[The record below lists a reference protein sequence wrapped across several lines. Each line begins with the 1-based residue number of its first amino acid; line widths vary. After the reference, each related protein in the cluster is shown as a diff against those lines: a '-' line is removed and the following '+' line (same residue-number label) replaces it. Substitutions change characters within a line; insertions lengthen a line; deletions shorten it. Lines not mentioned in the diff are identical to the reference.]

1 MVGWG
6 GLAAASYPGGYG
18 ASIGAGRASAAC
30 GTLAAVACLDYLMS
44 LRLYVESPLSAELEF
59 TLPEDA
65 ARHVQV
71 RRLQPG
77 DDLRL
82 FDGAGG
88 EWHAQVTRM
97 GKRDVDVRVGVHEAV
112 DRELLFDLEIAL
124 GMPTNERMDALI
136 EKATE
141 LGVAAIQPL
150 QTERSVLRLD
160 GDRAARRVAHWQA
173 VAVGASEQSG
183 RTRVPFVAPVT
194 SLSAWL
200 TTQSDLAAHTGR
212 FVMSTGTAPSLPK
225 AIGETKGGRWL
236 ALSGPEGGLTADE
249 EVAAVERGFTRVS
262 LGGLI
267 LRADTAPLAW
277 LAQMAVLLSPAA

>member
-1 MVGWG
+1 
-6 GLAAASYPGGYG
+6 
-18 ASIGAGRASAAC
+18 
-30 GTLAAVACLDYLMS
+30 MS
-44 LRLYVESPLSAELEF
+44 LRLFVDSPLSADLEF
-59 TLPEDA
+59 PLPDDA

-82 FDGAGG
+82 FDGRGG
-88 EWHAQVTRM
+88 EWLAQVTRM
-97 GKRDVDVRVGVHEAV
+97 GKRDVDVRVRSHEAV
-112 DRELLFDLEIAL
+112 ERELPFALEIAL
-124 GMPTNERMDALI
+124 GMPTNERMDALV

-173 VAVGASEQSG
+173 VAVSASEQSG
-183 RTRVPFVAPVT
+183 RTRVPVVAPVRN
-194 SLSAWL
+194 LAAWL
-200 TTQSDLAAHTGR
+200 AEQPDPSLHAGR
-212 FVMSTGTAPSLPK
+212 FVMSTGSAPALARAVAP
-225 AIGETKGGRWL
+225 AATGRWL

-249 EVAAVERGFTRVS
+249 EAAAAERGFARIS

-277 LAQMAVLLSPAA
+277 LAQMALLLSDRA

>member
-1 MVGWG
+1 
-6 GLAAASYPGGYG
+6 
-18 ASIGAGRASAAC
+18 
-30 GTLAAVACLDYLMS
+30 MS
-44 LRLYVESPLSAELEF
+44 LRLFVESSLSAGLELA
-59 TLPEDA
+59 LPEDA

-77 DDLRL
+77 DALRL

-88 EWHAQVTRM
+88 EWSAQVTRM
-97 GKRDVDVRVGVHEAV
+97 GKRDVDVRVDAHEAV
-112 DRELLFDLEIAL
+112 SRELPFDLEIAL

-160 GDRAARRVAHWQA
+160 GERAARRVAHWQA

-183 RTRVPFVAPVT
+183 RTRVPVVAPVR
-194 SLSAWL
+194 SVAAWL
-200 TTQSDLAAHTGR
+200 AAQSDGAAYTGR
-212 FVMSTGTAPSLPK
+212 FVMSTGTAPSLSHAVTSAPR
-225 AIGETKGGRWL
+225 GRWL
-236 ALSGPEGGLTADE
+236 ALSGPEGGLTSDE
-249 EVAAVERGFTRVS
+249 EAVAVARGFTRIS

-277 LAQMAVLLSPAA
+277 LAQMAVLLSRA

>member
-1 MVGWG
+1 
-6 GLAAASYPGGYG
+6 
-18 ASIGAGRASAAC
+18 
-30 GTLAAVACLDYLMS
+30 MS
-44 LRLYVESPLSAELEF
+44 LRLFVESPLSADLEF

-77 DDLRL
+77 DELRL

-88 EWHAQVTRM
+88 EWGAQVTRM
-97 GKRDVDVRVGVHEAV
+97 GKRDVDVRVGTHEAV
-112 DRELLFDLEIAL
+112 SRELPFDLEIAL

-141 LGVAAIQPL
+141 LGVVAIQPL

-160 GDRAARRVAHWQA
+160 GERAARRVAHWQA

-183 RTRVPFVAPVT
+183 RTRVPVVAPVC
-194 SLSAWL
+194 SLGNW
-200 TTQSDLAAHTGR
+200 LAAQPDPAPHAAR
-212 FVMSTGTAPSLPK
+212 FVLSTGSAPPLAR
-225 AIGETKGGRWL
+225 AIAQAPGGRWL
-236 ALSGPEGGLTADE
+236 ALSGPEGGMTADE
-249 EVAAVERGFTRVS
+249 EAAAVARGFTPIS
-262 LGGLI
+262 LGSLV

-277 LAQMAVLLSPAA
+277 LAQMAVLLPRS

>member
-1 MVGWG
+1 MRHTG
-6 GLAAASYPGGYG
+6 G
-18 ASIGAGRASAAC
+18 
-30 GTLAAVACLDYLMS
+30 MS

-59 TLPEDA
+59 GLPEDA

-82 FDGAGG
+82 FDGRGG
-88 EWHAQVTRM
+88 EWRAQGTRM
-97 GKRDVDVRVGVHEAV
+97 GKRDVDVRVASHEAG
-112 DRELLFDLEIAL
+112 DRGLPFDLEIAL

-183 RTRVPFVAPVT
+183 RTRVPVVAPVRT
-194 SLSAWL
+194 LAAWL
-200 TTQSDLAAHTGR
+200 PGPTQTEEA
-212 FVMSTGTAPSLPK
+212 
-225 AIGETKGGRWL
+225 
-236 ALSGPEGGLTADE
+236 GGLLVRDGA
-249 EVAAVERGFTRVS
+249 G
-262 LGGLI
+262 
-267 LRADTAPLAW
+267 
-277 LAQMAVLLSPAA
+277 

>member
-1 MVGWG
+1 
-6 GLAAASYPGGYG
+6 
-18 ASIGAGRASAAC
+18 
-30 GTLAAVACLDYLMS
+30 MS
-44 LRLYVESPLSAELEF
+44 LRLFVESPLSAGLEF
-59 TLPEDA
+59 PLPEDA

-88 EWHAQVTRM
+88 EWRTQVLRM
-97 GKRDVDVRVGVHEAV
+97 GKRDVEVRVDSHDAV
-112 DRELLFDLEIAL
+112 DRELPFDLEIAL

-150 QTERSVLRLD
+150 QSERSVLRLD
-160 GDRAARRVAHWQA
+160 ADRAARRVAHWQA
-173 VAVGASEQSG
+173 VAVSASEQSG
-183 RTRVPFVAPVT
+183 RTRVPAVLPVRT
-194 SLSAWL
+194 ITAWL
-200 TTQSDLAAHTGR
+200 ASQAESTACEAR
-212 FVMSTGTAPSLPK
+212 FVMSTGTAPRLQQVVAASAASMATPGRR
-225 AIGETKGGRWL
+225 ARWL
-236 ALSGPEGGLTADE
+236 ALSGPEGGLTPDE
-249 EVAAVERGFTRVS
+249 EAAAVARGFTRIS

-277 LAQMAVLLSPAA
+277 LAQMAVLKDS

>member
-1 MVGWG
+1 
-6 GLAAASYPGGYG
+6 
-18 ASIGAGRASAAC
+18 
-30 GTLAAVACLDYLMS
+30 MS
-44 LRLYVESPLSAELEF
+44 LRLFVESPLSADLEF

-88 EWHAQVTRM
+88 EWGARVTRM
-97 GKRDVDVRVGVHEAV
+97 GKRDVDVRVGAHEAV
-112 DRELLFDLEIAL
+112 SRELPFDLEIAL

-160 GDRAARRVAHWQA
+160 GERAVKRVAHWQA

-183 RTRVPFVAPVT
+183 RTRVPVVAPVRGVA
-194 SLSAWL
+194 AWL
-200 TTQSDLAAHTGR
+200 AAQSDAASLAGR
-212 FVMSTGTAPSLPK
+212 FVMSTGTAPPLSRAVTAAPH
-225 AIGETKGGRWL
+225 GRWL

-249 EVAAVERGFTRVS
+249 EAAAVASGFTRVS

-277 LAQMAVLLSPAA
+277 LAQMAVLLQPNA

>member
-1 MVGWG
+1 
-6 GLAAASYPGGYG
+6 
-18 ASIGAGRASAAC
+18 
-30 GTLAAVACLDYLMS
+30 MS
-44 LRLYVESPLSAELEF
+44 LRLFVDSPLSRGLEF
-59 TLPEDA
+59 ALPEDA

-88 EWHAQVTRM
+88 EWQAQVLRM
-97 GKRDVDVRVGVHEAV
+97 GKRDVDVRVDAHEAV
-112 DRELLFDLEIAL
+112 DRELPVDLEIAL

-160 GDRAARRVAHWQA
+160 GDRAAKRVAHWQA

-183 RTRVPFVAPVT
+183 RTRVPVVAPVRT
-194 SLSAWL
+194 VAAWL
-200 TTQSDLAAHTGR
+200 ASLPDVSGGR
-212 FVMSTGTAPSLPK
+212 FVMSTGAAPRLPD
-225 AIGETKGGRWL
+225 AIAGQPAATGRPRWL
-236 ALSGPEGGLTADE
+236 ALSGPEGGLAPDE
-249 EVAAVERGFTRVS
+249 EAAAVARGFTRIS
-262 LGGLI
+262 LGSLI

-277 LAQMAVLLSPAA
+277 LAQMAVLTAR

>member
-1 MVGWG
+1 
-6 GLAAASYPGGYG
+6 
-18 ASIGAGRASAAC
+18 
-30 GTLAAVACLDYLMS
+30 MS
-44 LRLYVESPLSAELEF
+44 LRLFVESPLSADLQLA
-59 TLPEDA
+59 LPEDA

-77 DDLRL
+77 DELRL

-88 EWHAQVTRM
+88 EWRAKVTRM
-97 GKRDVDVRVGVHEAV
+97 GKRDVDVHVEAHEAV
-112 DRELLFDLEIAL
+112 DRELPFHLEIAL

-160 GDRAARRVAHWQA
+160 VDRAARRVAHWQA
-173 VAVGASEQSG
+173 VAVSASEQSG
-183 RTRVPFVAPVT
+183 RTRVPAVAPVR
-194 SLSAWL
+194 SVAAWL
-200 TTQSDLAAHTGR
+200 AAPVDPGAFQGR
-212 FVMSTGTAPSLPK
+212 FVMSTGSAPALAQAVAGVSPVPR
-225 AIGETKGGRWL
+225 GRWL
-236 ALSGPEGGLTADE
+236 AFSGPEGGLTADE
-249 EVAAVERGFTRVS
+249 EAAAVACGFTRIS

-277 LAQMAVLLSPAA
+277 LAQMAVLLSHER

>member
-1 MVGWG
+1 
-6 GLAAASYPGGYG
+6 
-18 ASIGAGRASAAC
+18 
-30 GTLAAVACLDYLMS
+30 MS

-88 EWHAQVTRM
+88 EWQAQVTRM
-97 GKRDVDVRVGVHEAV
+97 GKRDVDVRVVGHEPV
-112 DRELLFDLEIAL
+112 DRELPFDLEIAL

-141 LGVAAIQPL
+141 LGVATIQPL

-160 GDRAARRVAHWQA
+160 GERAAKRVAHWQA

-183 RTRVPFVAPVT
+183 RTRVPVVAPVRNLGT
-194 SLSAWL
+194 W
-200 TTQSDLAAHTGR
+200 LAAQPDPAPHAGR
-212 FVMSTGTAPSLPK
+212 FVMSTGSAPPLSR
-225 AIGETKGGRWL
+225 AIAGLSGGRWL

-249 EVAAVERGFTRVS
+249 EAAAVARGFARVS

-277 LAQMAVLLSPAA
+277 LAQMAVLLTR

>member
-1 MVGWG
+1 
-6 GLAAASYPGGYG
+6 
-18 ASIGAGRASAAC
+18 
-30 GTLAAVACLDYLMS
+30 MS
-44 LRLYVESPLSAELEF
+44 LRLFVESPLSAGLEF
-59 TLPEDA
+59 ALPEDA

-88 EWHAQVTRM
+88 EWQAQVTRM
-97 GKRDVDVRVGVHEAV
+97 GKRDVDVRVGEHEAT
-112 DRELLFDLEIAL
+112 DRELPFDLEIAL

-160 GDRAARRVAHWQA
+160 GERAAKRVAHWQA

-183 RTRVPFVAPVT
+183 RTRVPVVAPVT

-200 TTQSDLAAHTGR
+200 AAQPDPAVHAGR
-212 FVMSTGTAPSLPK
+212 FVMSTGTAPALAK
-225 AIGETKGGRWL
+225 ALAPARGGRWL

-249 EVAAVERGFTRVS
+249 EAVAAARGFTRIS

-277 LAQMAVLLSPAA
+277 LAQMAVLLSRAV

>member
-1 MVGWG
+1 
-6 GLAAASYPGGYG
+6 
-18 ASIGAGRASAAC
+18 
-30 GTLAAVACLDYLMS
+30 MS

-88 EWHAQVTRM
+88 EWQAQVTRM
-97 GKRDVDVRVGVHEAV
+97 GKRDVDVRLGAHEAV
-112 DRELLFDLEIAL
+112 DRELPFDLEIAL

-160 GDRAARRVAHWQA
+160 GERAAKRVAHWQA

-200 TTQSDLAAHTGR
+200 ATQPDVAARGGR
-212 FVMSTGTAPSLPK
+212 FVMSTGTAPSLSR
-225 AIGETKGGRWL
+225 AIGEMTGRRWL

-249 EVAAVERGFTRVS
+249 EAAAAARGFTRIS

-277 LAQMAVLLSPAA
+277 LAQMAVLLSR

>member
-1 MVGWG
+1 
-6 GLAAASYPGGYG
+6 
-18 ASIGAGRASAAC
+18 
-30 GTLAAVACLDYLMS
+30 MS
-44 LRLYVESPLSAELEF
+44 LRLYLESPLSAGLEF
-59 TLPEDA
+59 ALPEDA

-88 EWHAQVTRM
+88 EWLARVTRM
-97 GKRDVDVRVGVHEAV
+97 GKRDVDVRVDAHEAV
-112 DRELLFDLEIAL
+112 ERELPFDLEIAL

-150 QTERSVLRLD
+150 QTERSVLRLE
-160 GDRAARRVAHWQA
+160 GDRAAKRVAHWQA
-173 VAVGASEQSG
+173 VAIGASEQSG
-183 RTRVPFVAPVT
+183 RTRVPVVAPVR
-194 SLSAWL
+194 SLGTW
-200 TTQSDLAAHTGR
+200 LAAQPEPAPQAGR
-212 FVMSTGTAPSLPK
+212 FVMSTGSAPPLARAVASTP
-225 AIGETKGGRWL
+225 GGRWL
-236 ALSGPEGGLTADE
+236 ALSGPEGGLTAE
-249 EVAAVERGFTRVS
+249 EEAAAAARGFTRVS

-277 LAQMAVLLSPAA
+277 LAQMAVLLGRDA

>member
-1 MVGWG
+1 
-6 GLAAASYPGGYG
+6 
-18 ASIGAGRASAAC
+18 
-30 GTLAAVACLDYLMS
+30 MS
-44 LRLYVESPLSAELEF
+44 LRLFVESPLSAGLEF
-59 TLPEDA
+59 ALPEDA

-88 EWHAQVTRM
+88 EWRAQVTRM
-97 GKRDVDVRVGVHEAV
+97 GKRDVDVRIDGHEAV
-112 DRELLFDLEIAL
+112 DRELPFDLEIAL

-183 RTRVPFVAPVT
+183 RTRVPTIAPVR
-194 SLSAWL
+194 SLAAWL
-200 TTQSDLAAHTGR
+200 AVPDAGDAYAGR
-212 FVMSTGTAPSLPK
+212 FVMSTGSAPALSQAASGAPR
-225 AIGETKGGRWL
+225 GRWL

-249 EVAAVERGFTRVS
+249 EAAAVARGFTRIS
-262 LGGLI
+262 LGQLI

-277 LAQMAVLLSPAA
+277 LAQMAVLLPRP